1 MNKRDLVLAV
11 QRRLDG
17 TVPIAEIDLTTYA
30 VFAAISDAL
39 EKGEPVNIRG
49 FGSFSVSH
57 VAERV
62 CHLPTGDPAIAP
74 AHNIVR
80 FKQSDPLRKAI
91 NRGDGSLIGKK

>member
-11 QRRLDG
+11 QRRLDRIPA
-17 TVPIAEIDLTTYA
+17 TEIDLVTDA

-39 EKGEPVNIRG
+39 SEGEQVGIRG
-49 FGSFSVSH
+49 FGAFSVSH

-62 CHLPTGDPAIAP
+62 CHLPTGDSAIAP

>member
-1 MNKRDLVLAV
+1 MNKRDLVLSV
-11 QRRLDG
+11 QRRLDRIP
-17 TVPIAEIDLTTYA
+17 TTEIDLVTDA
-30 VFAAISDAL
+30 VFTVISEAL
-39 EKGEPVNIRG
+39 ADGNPVNIRG

-62 CHLPTGDPAIAP
+62 CHLPTGDSAIAH